1 MQTARLAYTF
11 FKCAWVEWDL
21 QKEITMSR
29 ARQWEL
35 SLQWIISTVSLRTF
49 GRTWREHRCWCCGQT
64 RSWWNQEDRPWLSWM
79 DNVSCE
85 QNHTIT
91 INSNL
96 KGYNP
101 NCFTTINNPQ
111 ICFVG
116 PILIQIIGLHI
127 FCSVALS
134 FLSIYFITLVT
145 IYFANSDCWCRLRE
159 RMVNQR
165 KSTFLK
171 CIYFI
176 NIKTQLP
183 PIPIILKKAEYWAL
197 SSTYP

>member
-1 MQTARLAYTF
+1 
-11 FKCAWVEWDL
+11 
-21 QKEITMSR
+21 
-29 ARQWEL
+29 
-35 SLQWIISTVSLRTF
+35 
-49 GRTWREHRCWCCGQT
+49 
-64 RSWWNQEDRPWLSWM
+64 M

-134 FLSIYFITLVT
+134 LLSIYFITLVT
-145 IYFANSDCWCRLRE
+145 IYFANSDNSLLVSAE
-159 RMVNQR
+159 RKDG
-165 KSTFLK
+165 KSE
-171 CIYFI
+171 
-176 NIKTQLP
+176 
-183 PIPIILKKAEYWAL
+183 KKYIFKMYL
-197 SSTYP
+197 FHQH